1 MKQEIHPIIQNAA
14 LIEKQGIAVFE
25 NVTRMP
31 TYGEPIVL
39 PYHEYGIFITFS
51 LNIAW
56 ILQKKQYL
64 CTQIR
69 RAVFT

>member
-39 PYHEYGIFITFS
+39 PYFIVYF
-51 LNIAW
+51 NHRGW
-56 ILQKKQYL
+56 VQGGE
-64 CTQIR
+64 
-69 RAVFT
+69 